1 MFAVFFISVFI
12 SFMISFMRS
21 LRRLLK
27 TVVKFSSYL
36 ANFFLFCSFLLV
48 IVLLRHLGGKK
59 MKNECVP
66 RTIFDQLHFVSLFKF
81 WSMLHHVWL
90 WWFENKKYYFMLLY
104 TFLTFFCFLLW
115 NLPFYHFLFFF
126 DNVSN
131 FLNIILT
138 NKKQALVII
147 NYLWNCMEWMLQ
159 RCWYISTH

>member
-1 MFAVFFISVFI
+1 MLLFTGNSFIT
-12 SFMISFMRS
+12 SFSR
-21 LRRLLK
+21 
-27 TVVKFSSYL
+27 Y
-36 ANFFLFCSFLLV
+36 
-48 IVLLRHLGGKK
+48 K

-90 WWFENKKYYFMLLY
+90 GWFENKKYYFMLLY

-115 NLPFYHFLFFF
+115 NLSFYHFLFFF

-147 NYLWNCMEWMLQ
+147 NHLWNCLEWMLQ
-159 RCWYISTH
+159 RCWYYAPINKVNNWYSVTHQYQTF

>member
-1 MFAVFFISVFI
+1 
-12 SFMISFMRS
+12 MISFMRS

-81 WSMLHHVWL
+81 
-90 WWFENKKYYFMLLY
+90 
-104 TFLTFFCFLLW
+104 
-115 NLPFYHFLFFF
+115 
-126 DNVSN
+126 
-131 FLNIILT
+131 
-138 NKKQALVII
+138 
-147 NYLWNCMEWMLQ
+147 
-159 RCWYISTH
+159 